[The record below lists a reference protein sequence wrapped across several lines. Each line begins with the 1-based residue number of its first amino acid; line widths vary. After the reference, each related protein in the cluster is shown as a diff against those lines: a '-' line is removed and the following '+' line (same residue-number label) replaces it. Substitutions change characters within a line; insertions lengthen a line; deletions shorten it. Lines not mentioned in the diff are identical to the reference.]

1 MFDKL
6 AALEARYQE
15 LTASLGTSAVQND
28 PAEYRKQAKAL
39 SDMEPLVEKFR
50 EF

>member
-6 AALEARYQE
+6 AALGTRYEE
-15 LTASLGTSAVQND
+15 LMASLGTAKVQND

-39 SDMEPLVEKFR
+39 
-50 EF
+50 